1 VSRPLVPRSG
11 TERGYHADVAFPQT
25 RLRRLRRT
33 PVLRDL
39 VRETRLDASAL
50 VLPLFVEEGL
60 EGRAPVAAMPGVDR
74 LSIAE
79 AVAEAG
85 EAAALGLPGV
95 LLFGIP
101 AAKDEEGSG
110 AWDDE
115 GAVQL
120 ATRAIKAAHPD
131 LLVIAD
137 LCLCEYTTHGHCGLL
152 RADGSVDNDA
162 SVELLARTALSQA
175 RAGAD
180 VIAPSDMM
188 DGRVGAIRAA
198 LDDDGFSETP
208 IMAYSAKF
216 ASAYYGPFRE
226 AAGSTPAF
234 GDRRGYQMDPGNAD
248 EALREVRLDVEE
260 GADVVMVKPALAYL
274 DVIRRVKDATG
285 MPVAAY
291 NVSGEYAMV
300 KAAAAA
306 AYVDERAVVLETL
319 TAIRRAGADI
329 VITYHA
335 KDAARWL
342 QT

>member
-1 VSRPLVPRSG
+1 VAGEASYHVSG
-11 TERGYHADVAFPQT
+11 MAFPQT
-25 RLRRLRRT
+25 RLRRLRAT

-39 VRETRLDASAL
+39 VRETRLDASDL
-50 VLPLFVEEGL
+50 VMPLFIEAGL
-60 EGRAPVAAMPGVDR
+60 VGRAPIRSMPGVDR
-74 LSIAE
+74 LSISE

-85 EAAALGLPGV
+85 EIAALGIPAV

-101 AAKDEEGSG
+101 AHKDEEGSG

-115 GAVQL
+115 GIVQL
-120 ATRAIKAAHPD
+120 ATRAIREAHPG

-137 LCLCEYTTHGHCGLL
+137 LCLCEYTSHGHCGLL
-152 RADGSVDNDA
+152 RADGAVDNDA
-162 SVELLARTALSQA
+162 SLELLARTAVSQA

-180 VIAPSDMM
+180 VVAPSDMM
-188 DGRVGAIRAA
+188 DGRVGVLRAA
-198 LDDDGFSETP
+198 LDEEGFGDTP

-216 ASAYYGPFRE
+216 ASAFFGPFRE
-226 AAGSTPAF
+226 AADSTPAF
-234 GDRRGYQMDPGNAD
+234 GDRRAYQMDPANAD

-260 GADVVMVKPALAYL
+260 GADVVIVKPALPYL
-274 DVIRRVKDATG
+274 DVIRRVKDETR

-306 AYVDERAVVLETL
+306 GYLDERAIVLETL
-319 TAIRRAGADI
+319 TSIRRAGADI

-335 KDAARWL
+335 KDAAQWL